1 MSRAQESFNKKE
13 VRNKKE
19 KKRKEK
25 EAKRIARREGDKTSM
40 DDMIAY
46 VDENGLITSTPPDE
60 GSKKEVSLEEI
71 EISVPRGNSAL
82 VESKIKKGVVSFFN
96 EAKGFGFIKDA
107 QTQFDYFFHVN
118 NTIDEIKEGNKV
130 VFDVEKGQRGPVA
143 INIKHD

>member
-1 MSRAQESFNKKE
+1 MSRSQESFNKKE

-25 EAKRIARREGDKTSM
+25 DAKRLARREGDKTNM

-46 VDENGLITSTPPDE
+46 VDENGVITSIPPDE
-60 GSKKEVSLEEI
+60 GSKKEINLEEI
-71 EISVPRGNSAL
+71 EISVPRGVAFG
-82 VESKIKKGVVSFFN
+82 ESKIKKGVVSFFN

-118 NTIDEIKEGNKV
+118 NMIDEIKEGNKV
-130 VFDVEKGQRGPVA
+130 VFDVEKGPRGQVA
-143 INIKHD
+143 INIKYDK